1 MLLFLR
7 FTSKIEKIPRRTFLS
22 TSNKDIKPV
31 GVPKVKRHQSPLSS
45 NSMDVIQIE
54 KKPVA
59 VRFMEMNLL
68 DVFREFNKRNPGLV
82 ERSTFHSLRP

>member
-1 MLLFLR
+1 
-7 FTSKIEKIPRRTFLS
+7 
-22 TSNKDIKPV
+22 
-31 GVPKVKRHQSPLSS
+31 
-45 NSMDVIQIE
+45 MDVIQIE
-54 KKPVA
+54 NKPVA